1 MKYQI
6 LQLDRNNIN
15 VQLDRRMF
23 ASWKELNDTCGFS
36 KLCYNKV
43 YEGEIEAEGK
53 TIYRILDDLFTK
65 FNCFHPNDFHGHS
78 LSTSDVVVLDGVMYY
93 CDSFGWVNVETE
105 EKL

>member
-1 MKYQI
+1 MKYEI

-15 VQLDRRMF
+15 VIADGRMYE
-23 ASWKELNDTCGFS
+23 SWNYLNKKCGFS
-36 KLCYNKV
+36 KLCYKKV
-43 YEGEIEAEGK
+43 YEGEIGSEGK
-53 TIYRILDDLFTK
+53 EIWQILEDLFTK

-93 CDSFGWVNVETE
+93 CDSFGWVNIETE